1 MVAMSIRVNRM
12 AVGLSRNK
20 GKYAGGR
27 DEELEEEVGWFD
39 QWLFHAVSVWVTVLS
54 GATTALSERNCRSI
68 SHPLQANSGRF
79 NSN

>member
-1 MVAMSIRVNRM
+1 MVAMSSRVNRM

-27 DEELEEEVGWFD
+27 DEELEEEVAGFG
-39 QWLFHAVSVWVTVLS
+39 QWLFRAVSVWVTALS
-54 GATTALSERNCRSI
+54 GAATALSERNSRSI